1 MLDQIA
7 QLVRQYSEDVVVNN
21 DAIPNEKNAEV
32 MAEATRTIT
41 SGMQNMMAGGGLQ
54 DLIAMFTQQSGQG
67 NGLAG
72 LLRNPMVTM
81 MIGHLISKLTGRL
94 NLSTEQASQVSNQ
107 VVPNVLNDLMQ
118 RTASQAPENDSFD
131 LNDLIGSLSGGTG
144 GFDFQQLLGQLT
156 GSGGHAGSI
165 DLQDILSKVTRGAQ
179 EKRATE
185 TSGSGGGLGDLI
197 KGLFG

>member
-21 DAIPNEKNAEV
+21 NSIPNEKNTEV
-32 MAEATRTIT
+32 MAEATKTIT

-54 DLIAMFTQQSGQG
+54 DLIGMFTQQSGQG
-67 NGLAG
+67 NGIAG

-81 MIGHLISKLTGRL
+81 MIGHLISKLTGKL

-118 RTASQAPENDSFD
+118 RTASQAPEDDGFD
-131 LNDLIGSLSGGTG
+131 LNDLIGSLSGNNGS
-144 GFDFQQLLGQLT
+144 FDFKQLIGQFT
-156 GSGGHAGSI
+156 GSGGGSESF
-165 DLQDILSKVTRGAQ
+165 DLQDILNQVTRGAQ
-179 EKRATE
+179 EKRAAE
-185 TSGSGGGLGDLI
+185 TSGSGGGLADLI
-197 KGLFG
+197 KGLF